1 MSYRLTRLWAR
12 LLLVVG
18 LLFVGLG
25 VVLAA
30 VALFIDTTW
39 TGMTFLAGLAERVL
53 VAIFLILSGIIA
65 GGPFVV
71 FGQLILI
78 FLDQRALLIR
88 INARLRRWETRLPAP
103 HPTAVGDVS
112 LSSAARPSR

>member
-30 VALFIDTTW
+30 VALLIDTTW

-78 FLDQRALLIR
+78 FLDQRKLLAR
-88 INARLRRWETRLPAP
+88 IDARLRRWETRLAAP
-103 HPTAVGDVS
+103 HAAPMAEK
-112 LSSAARPSR
+112 LSPSARPIR